1 MLVFGFLLYQK
12 QHICIST
19 TVMVSNILLSFY
31 LFEIYPVECL
41 WWMKLG
47 SCCALIGCLIT
58 GQTEKFVSWVDF
70 PKSDSDLLRFCFLS
84 SQLDTTC
91 KRLRCMSSSLGRK
104 LVCLVQVACRVT
116 TSMMSCL
123 CFARCVCLVLH
134 RCCYLSR
141 MKGSRIPMLL
151 TTPSGKKR
159 ARHAMSLR
167 SWSQYYW

>member
-1 MLVFGFLLYQK
+1 MLIFGFLLYQK
-12 QHICIST
+12 QHIYFKSN
-19 TVMVSNILLSFY
+19 VVQQLMVSNILLSSY
-31 LFEIYPVECL
+31 LFEIYPVSG
-41 WWMKLG
+41 W
-47 SCCALIGCLIT
+47 SCCALIGYLIT
-58 GQTEKFVSWVDF
+58 GQTEKFVSWVDL
-70 PKSDSDLLRFCFLS
+70 PRSGSDLLRFCFLS